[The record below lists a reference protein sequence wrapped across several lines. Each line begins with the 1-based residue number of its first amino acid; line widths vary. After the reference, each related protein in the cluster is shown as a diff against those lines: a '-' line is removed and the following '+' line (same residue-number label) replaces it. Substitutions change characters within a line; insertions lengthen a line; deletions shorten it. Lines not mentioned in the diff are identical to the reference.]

1 MASFK
6 TSGDLIDD
14 VAKKLKELGEDVS
27 GQLGQEMLDEGAK
40 IIEFNWV
47 KYIKNHKHID
57 TGEMVNSV
65 GVAKKTKTKK
75 FRDIYPQGKDSKGVR
90 NAEKAFIAHYGKSGQ
105 LGTRFVDEAEAN
117 SAAECAAAMQRKLD
131 EYIEKKGM

>member
-47 KYIKNHKHID
+47 KSIKNHKHID
-57 TGEMVNSV
+57 TGDMVNSV

-90 NAEKAFIAHYGKSGQ
+90 NAEKAYIAHYGKSGQ
-105 LGTRFVDEAEAN
+105 IGTRFVDEAEAN

>member
-14 VAKKLKELGEDVS
+14 IAKKLEQLGEDVS
-27 GQLGQEMLDEGAK
+27 GQLEQEMLDEGAK

-47 KYIKNHKHID
+47 KSIKNHNHID
-57 TGEMVNSV
+57 TGDMVNSV
-65 GVAKKTKTKK
+65 GVAKGTKAKK

-105 LGTRFVDEAEAN
+105 LGDRFVDEAEAN
-117 SAAECAAAMQRKLD
+117 SDAECAVAMHRKLD